1 MCKAAPIPGETRTW
15 QYITLFKRIFLIDC
29 PGVVYGNVELP
40 ASASAAAD
48 SSLVALENETTAV
61 LKGVVRIDNLEEPA
75 QYADGVL
82 SRVKTEYL
90 RRTYGIASWTDST
103 DFLEQLAR
111 QSGRLL
117 KGGETDV
124 NTAARMLLNDWQRG
138 RLPYFVCPPFEAEV
152 QQQEQAE
159 EAERKRREEQ
169 RRLKVEQMYSKIAVR
184 VQFNE
189 EDSRGPAA
197 EQQQAELEDSAT
209 EQQPQQPVDGQQE
222 AAGGQEEAKDW
233 DSVYA
238 DMQGEEVDNDEAQ
251 RLLSA
256 AQDGEEEAAED
267 NAKEIEEEE
276 EIVAEVRAD
285 SKPMSRKRRA
295 LSEADAEEDEVE
307 AEERGIESAAPAPAA
322 RAAAARL
329 SSPQPSSNG
338 DTRPR
343 SKKNKSRSKKKK
355 KEASRKAKRG
365 RPAA

>member
-197 EQQQAELEDSAT
+197 QQQTELEVGN
-209 EQQPQQPVDGQQE
+209 EQQPQD
-222 AAGGQEEAKDW
+222 GQEEAAGRQEETKDW

-251 RLLSA
+251 RLLSV
-256 AQDGEEEAAED
+256 AQNGEEEPAEEE
-267 NAKEIEEEE
+267 AKEGEEE

-285 SKPMSRKRRA
+285 SKPTSRKRRA

-307 AEERGIESAAPAPAA
+307 AEEGGGESAHRPAA